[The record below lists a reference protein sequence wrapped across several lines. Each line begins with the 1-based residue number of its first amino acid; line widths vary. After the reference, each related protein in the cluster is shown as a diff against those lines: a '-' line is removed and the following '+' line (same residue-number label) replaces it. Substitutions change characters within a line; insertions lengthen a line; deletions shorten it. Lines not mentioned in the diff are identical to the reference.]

1 MATIDKIKPQ
11 EGFQERFCR
20 SNVSIAWGG
29 GSLGGGKTMGLMLSI
44 APYLDNPN
52 SSICFIR
59 KTFGEIKTGGGI
71 LSEIKKV
78 YEFDRITESKTP
90 TITMES
96 GARILLMQVANESRE
111 TFQETWKGS
120 QFSIFCL
127 DEITGYEFET
137 FTYLL
142 TRNRSDAGY
151 KPLMRCTTNPKYN
164 SWCRIWLQNA
174 GYIGEDGYIK
184 PEMDGA
190 VRYFYV
196 KDGRDVRSVIWGKTK
211 EEVYLQHKD
220 FFDDKAAKSKG
231 RATWEDFI
239 LDFAF
244 YRGDI
249 WSNKIMLDK
258 NPNYIAS
265 VASAGEYTTGA
276 LLDGNWLVDPD
287 MWTELPVSESQVSRL
302 FTNDPQTDGEIC
314 ITADIALGGKDNFLA
329 LVWKGRH
336 CMDLIS
342 MEKCSA
348 PQALSAIRRLQMQY
362 GVPDSRVVFDG
373 VSIGEFIGGM
383 YGIISGAISF
393 KPQSPAIGIGRHN
406 YANIKAQCADKLC
419 TFLKNGNI
427 SVSPDVANV
436 MYKNQHMKISKR
448 FKDVLFEEI
457 RVLRFEEVG
466 GTGKIKLIPKEEQ
479 KQLLGG
485 RSPDIID
492 NFIYM
497 CYLYLDY
504 TDDEFIKADSRMTK
518 YSDVIKDGDDDI
530 LDFLDNWDF

>member
-1 MATIDKIKPQ
+1 MITQIKPQ

-29 GSLGGGKTMGLMLSI
+29 GSLGGGKTMALMLSI

-71 LSEIKKV
+71 LSEIKKI

-96 GARILLMQVANESRE
+96 GARILLMQVANENRE
-111 TFQETWKGS
+111 TFQEAWKGS

-127 DEITGYEFET
+127 DELTGYEFET

-151 KPLMRCTTNPKYN
+151 KALMRCTTNPKYS
-164 SWCRIWLQNA
+164 SWVRTWLQMA
-174 GYIGEDGYIK
+174 GYIGDDGYIK

-196 KDGRDVRSVIWGKTK
+196 RDGRDVKSVIWGSTK

-220 FFDDKAAKSKG
+220 FFDDKAAKSRG
-231 RATWEDFI
+231 RANWEDFI

-249 WSNKIMLDK
+249 WGNKIMLDK

-265 VASAGEYTTGA
+265 VASAGEITTGA

-287 MWTELPVSESQVSRL
+287 MWVDLPITEKQVSGM
-302 FTNDPQTDGEIC
+302 FTNDPQDYGAC
-314 ITADIALGGKDNFLA
+314 SITADIALGGKDNLVVLA
-329 LVWKGRH
+329 WKGRH
-336 CMDLIS
+336 CIDINV
-342 MEKCSA
+342 MEKCNAS
-348 PQALSAIRRLQMQY
+348 QALSAIRRFQTMY
-362 GVPDSRVVFDG
+362 DVPDSRVVFDG
-373 VSIGEFIGGM
+373 VSIGEFIGGL
-383 YGIISGAISF
+383 YGMITGAVSF
-393 KPQSPAIGIGRHN
+393 KAQAPAIGMGKHN
-406 YANIKAQCADKLC
+406 YQNLKTQCADKLC
-419 TFLKNGNI
+419 TFVKQGNI
-427 SVSPDVANV
+427 TISQNVANFV
-436 MYKNQHMKISKR
+436 YKNQHMKSPKSVR
-448 FKDVLFEEI
+448 DVIYDEFRVVRFEEI
-457 RVLRFEEVG
+457 QSS
-466 GTGKIKLIPKEEQ
+466 GKIKLINKDAQ
-479 KQLLGG
+479 KDILGG

-492 NFIYM
+492 NLIYQ
-497 CYLYLDY
+497 CYFHLDHTDAASAEYDERLMKYTNVNRESEDVLDYLD
-504 TDDEFIKADSRMTK
+504 S
-518 YSDVIKDGDDDI
+518 GG
-530 LDFLDNWDF
+530 WW